1 MSDIKKKIIKKFK
14 PKFKTSI
21 KASNELVVDSVNNEL
36 IVNEKQLN
44 DKCIVFN
51 DLYLNQ
57 MNDCF
62 VFKTANGKQILL
74 SNDKIAKVVNNLWP
88 KQTPEDNEDNN
99 CLSNCDNNEES
110 DGMVP
115 SLNSEDFE
123 SKVLI
128 NINSIYI

>member
-21 KASNELVVDSVNNEL
+21 KASNELVVDSVNNQL
-36 IVNEKQLN
+36 LVNEKKLN
-44 DKCIVFN
+44 DKSIAFN
-51 DLYLNQ
+51 HLNLNQ
-57 MNDCF
+57 INDCF

-88 KQTPEDNEDNN
+88 KQRPEDTEDNN
-99 CLSNCDNNEES
+99 CLNNCDNNDEKHRL
-110 DGMVP
+110 VP
-115 SLNSEDFE
+115 SLSPEDFE

-128 NINSIYI
+128 NNYF